1 MNDKDD
7 TTVFV
12 TFKDTTHNL
21 GVMDLDRFSKVSLI
35 NKVLVRVYGRMMK
48 FDELFR
54 LTVWVSWESKDSEIF
69 NDEDLFFQL
78 KEHHKMQ
85 LYKMQFY
92 LYQQPSSAKRAL
104 FQPSDTSK
112 QNTLQLIIPGTLNL
126 NNPILSPPAAITN
139 ESNPATHTLSEI
151 DTSPDSGQSQSRA
164 EASIHIDTLNIKNH
178 NETNCDLFEDFL
190 DTYFRSPTCHQ
201 NDLSNHNSAANSPE

>member
-1 MNDKDD
+1 MNSLAVSHFVCKEKKNCISRFLFGEVKVRMNYEDD
-7 TTVFV
+7 TTVCV

-21 GVMDLDRFSKVSLI
+21 GVIDLDRFSKVSLI
-35 NKVLVRVYGRMMK
+35 NKALVRVYGRMMK

-54 LTVWVSWESKDSEIF
+54 LTVWVPWESKDAEIF

-85 LYKMQFY
+85 LYKMRFY
-92 LYQQPSSAKRAL
+92 LYQQPSSNESSAKRAL

-112 QNTLQLIIPGTLNL
+112 QNTLQLTIPGTLNL
-126 NNPILSPPAAITN
+126 NNPISSPPTTITN

-151 DTSPDSGQSQSRA
+151 DTSPDSGQ
-164 EASIHIDTLNIKNH
+164 
-178 NETNCDLFEDFL
+178 
-190 DTYFRSPTCHQ
+190 
-201 NDLSNHNSAANSPE
+201 